1 MTPTPES
8 ALPRAFWRKHRLLV
22 VQSQPGHV
30 RLTAVGRARLA
41 AAAAREG
48 FAANASIPVER
59 FEVIAMRASEA
70 SQTGMSDLRAR
81 VNDESVPLAER
92 ELLAQL
98 LGYPAPVGNTTA
110 SSSGAAPPAGSA
122 VVSLADWRRLRHA
135 A

>member
-22 VQSQPGHV
+22 IQSQPGHV

-48 FAANASIPVER
+48 FAADASIPVER
-59 FEVIAMRASEA
+59 FEAIVLRASET
-70 SQTGMSDLRAR
+70 SHPGMGELRAR
-81 VNDESVPLAER
+81 VSDESVPLAER

-98 LGYPAPVGNTTA
+98 LGLP
-110 SSSGAAPPAGSA
+110 PPAASISTADDSTPQSSA
-122 VVSLADWRRLRHA
+122 PVVSLADWRRLRHA

>member
-1 MTPTPES
+1 MTSTPKS
-8 ALPRAFWRKHRLLV
+8 GLPRAFWRKHRLLV

-48 FAANASIPVER
+48 FAADASIPVER
-59 FEVIAMRASEA
+59 FEAIALRAHEPSHPHI
-70 SQTGMSDLRAR
+70 GDLRAR
-81 VNDESVPLAER
+81 VRDESVPFAER

-98 LGYPAPVGNTTA
+98 LGLPPPVAITSTKDGTAPHA
-110 SSSGAAPPAGSA
+110 SAA